1 LIVFGAVTRHLSFT
15 KAAAELMVT
24 QAAVSRQIQTA
35 EDHLG
40 VRLFDRL
47 YREIKFTPE
56 GTNLFNAASMGL
68 GHLANVSDSLRREID
83 DVDIT
88 ISSSVTVASYWLM
101 ARIAKFRAK
110 FPNVDVRLVAS
121 TKVRD
126 LSTTGLNLT
135 VRYGKGTWPDVEMGL
150 MFNNDIFPVCTPLY
164 LEKHGPLQSA

>member
-1 LIVFGAVTRHLSFT
+1 MERLKDRLPPANSLIVFEAVTRHLSFT
-15 KAAAELMVT
+15 KAAAELMVS

-68 GHLANVSDSLRREID
+68 GHIANVSDSLRREID

-88 ISSSVTVASYWLM
+88 ISSSVTVASY
-101 ARIAKFRAK
+101 
-110 FPNVDVRLVAS
+110 
-121 TKVRD
+121 
-126 LSTTGLNLT
+126 
-135 VRYGKGTWPDVEMGL
+135 
-150 MFNNDIFPVCTPLY
+150 
-164 LEKHGPLQSA
+164 